1 MTERTDRN
9 IDAIMI
15 AQTDNVATCLN
26 DIAAGAQ
33 VSVMQGKD
41 IVTMKAEDPIPRGH
55 KIALQNIADGDNIFK
70 YGEVIGKA
78 SATIATGQHVH
89 THNVVD

>member
-1 MTERTDRN
+1 MTECNDRN
-9 IDAIMI
+9 INAIMI
-15 AQTDNVATCLN
+15 AKTDNVATCLN

-41 IVTMKAEDPIPRGH
+41 VVTMRAKAPIPRGH
-55 KIALQNIADGDNIFK
+55 KIALQDIADGDNILK